1 MNIKNRK
8 NNRLGHAGKNRYEKE
23 AYRNFL
29 ASKFA
34 LDKTEKDP
42 IDTNKTSESS
52 FENERE
58 VVSKIKKKSAWLKTK
73 DFLYDNWIITI
84 VGGLIILMLSGYIG
98 LYREQ
103 GIQNLEIDNMKDDI
117 TIIKLENQT
126 NKTFFNDLK
135 EKFNIFSTE
144 ISKDIEYI
152 KKAIKL

>member
-1 MNIKNRK
+1 MNMKNKK
-8 NNRLGHAGKNRYEKE
+8 NNRLGHTGKNRYEKE

-29 ASKFA
+29 ASNFA

-52 FENERE
+52 FEDEKD
-58 VVSKIKKKSAWLKTK
+58 VVSKIKKKSAWLKAK

-103 GIQNLEIDNMKDDI
+103 GIQNLKINNIKNDI
-117 TIIKLENQT
+117 TTIKSENQT